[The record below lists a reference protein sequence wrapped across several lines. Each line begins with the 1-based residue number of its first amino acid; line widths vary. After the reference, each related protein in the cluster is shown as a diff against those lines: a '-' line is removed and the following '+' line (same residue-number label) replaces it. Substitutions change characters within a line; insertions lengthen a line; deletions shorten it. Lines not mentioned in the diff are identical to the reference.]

1 MILVILMNNN
11 HLLTSPNTLMDN
23 NHSITSS
30 NIYYLLIFH
39 LYYGSYI
46 VVDDAVVYYGLYI
59 VVDELFLFV

>member
-1 MILVILMNNN
+1 
-11 HLLTSPNTLMDN
+11 MDN

-59 VVDELFLFV
+59 VVDELFLFVWVEGTFAMLVDWHGGGDL